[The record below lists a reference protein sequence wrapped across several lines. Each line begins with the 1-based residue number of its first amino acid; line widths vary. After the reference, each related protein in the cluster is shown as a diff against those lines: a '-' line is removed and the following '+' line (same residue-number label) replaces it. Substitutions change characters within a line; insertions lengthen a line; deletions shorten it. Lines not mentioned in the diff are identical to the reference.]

1 MLGGLRAEEMQAE
14 GCQREIKALQCT
26 VHKLFSFS
34 LLALCSGL
42 QAAAADPLLPPRF
55 PSDTLLVPI
64 RGASNVCANHGRVR
78 SRLAG
83 GWGWS
88 SLRPLQFLHPL
99 MATVSYTLDNDDVRC
114 RTNRGISL
122 NGAPV
127 DGR

>member
-26 VHKLFSFS
+26 VHKVFSFS
-34 LLALCSGL
+34 FLVLCSGL
-42 QAAAADPLLPPRF
+42 RAAAADPLLPPASPVTHYWF
-55 PSDTLLVPI
+55 PFTVPLMCVQI
-64 RGASNVCANHGRVR
+64 MAECGRDWW
-78 SRLAG
+78 G
-83 GWGWS
+83 GGWS